1 MYAAFAYTAG
11 LITLGLIIVDYV
23 WYTARRMPTGTR
35 LPPGPRRKP
44 IIGNLLDLPKYH
56 ETETVAGWSKQ
67 YGDMIYLNCLGNPML
82 FVNSDRIAHDL
93 FEKRSSIYS
102 DRYGNPMLYMAGWK
116 NYLAFLRYGNVW
128 RRQRRMLHLHFNANA
143 VAKYYPVQVKYSRLL
158 LRQLLDTPDDYV
170 EPLKYLAGA
179 IIMEIAYG
187 IKLETKGDRYVE
199 IAHQAIEPTMTGM
212 VPWGFMVDLLPL
224 LRHVPQWFPGAKF
237 KKEAA
242 RWLPPTKELATRP
255 YNIANGTAMPS
266 LVATDLNAL
275 LSQADPPKDGEDIIM
290 NSYAIAYIAGAGTTV
305 SAMLGFIVAM
315 LQHPECQ
322 RKAQAELD
330 GVVGEDRLPTFEDR
344 AALPYVNAVAEEV
357 QRWHPV
363 IPFAIPHAS
372 TEDDVYGEYFIPKGT
387 ILIPN
392 SWAMLHNEAK
402 YGPNTGEFNP
412 DRFFTPGFDKSA
424 MTAMWGQG
432 RRMCVGRHLSTNTL
446 FLVVACILKVFDI
459 VPAKD
464 AQGND
469 IPITGEYTSGSIV
482 EPEPFPCVFKPR
494 SELCKKIILEQIV
507 DD

>member
-11 LITLGLIIVDYV
+11 LITLGLIILDYV
-23 WYTARRMPTGTR
+23 WYTPRRMPKGTR

-56 ETETVAGWSKQ
+56 ETETVAGWSKK

-116 NYLAFLRYGNVW
+116 NYLAFLRYGSVW
-128 RRQRRMLHLHFNANA
+128 RRQRRVLHLHFNANA

-212 VPWGFMVDLLPL
+212 VPWGFLVDLLPL
-224 LRHVPQWFPGAKF
+224 YADRIIPISATCAAMVPRCKVQKRGGSLTPAHEG
-237 KKEAA
+237 
-242 RWLPPTKELATRP
+242 
-255 YNIANGTAMPS
+255 ANGTAKPS
-266 LVATDLNAL
+266 LVETDLNAL

-290 NSYAIAYIAGAGTTV
+290 NSYAIAYIAGAGTCCVGLYRRYASTPGMPAQ
-305 SAMLGFIVAM
+305 SAGLTGWR
-315 LQHPECQ
+315 P
-322 RKAQAELD
+322 
-330 GVVGEDRLPTFEDR
+330 
-344 AALPYVNAVAEEV
+344 EEV

-363 IPFAIPHAS
+363 IPFVIPHAS
-372 TEDDVYGEYFIPKGT
+372 TVDDVYGEYFIPKGT

-402 YGPNTGEFNP
+402 YRPNTGEFSP
-412 DRFFTPGFDKSA
+412 DRFFTPGFDKST

-432 RRMCVGRHLSTNTL
+432 RCMYVGRHLSTNTL

-469 IPITGEYTSGSIV
+469 ISITGEYTSGSIV
-482 EPEPFPCVFKPR
+482 EPEPFPCVLKRR